1 MVRVWAQWPVELTLK
16 VANIIPGSPIA
27 FEEMPRDGVLAG
39 IVYKLPTLAGSL
51 KDADVLMC

>member
-1 MVRVWAQWPVELTLK
+1 MA
-16 VANIIPGSPIA
+16 IIPGSPIA

-39 IVYKLPTLAGSL
+39 IVYMLPTLAGSL